1 MVLSQIFPSLARTY
15 EIKRVVTTSTEL
27 IVEAHSCRCRA
38 VCPSCG
44 QESSRVHSYY
54 QRRLWEQ
61 PCVGRPVQLLLTVH
75 RFRCVNALCRR
86 STFAE
91 PLDELAVR
99 YAQRTRGQELAVQN
113 VGLALGGQAG
123 APHARRL
130 GLRGASPT
138 TLLRAAR
145 RAALPLPAE
154 PRVVGVDDW
163 AWRRGQ
169 RYGTILVD
177 LERGRPVD
185 LLAEYSAE
193 AITAWLREHRQ
204 IRVVVRDR
212 SKVGIQAARQGAPQ
226 AVQVA
231 DRFHL
236 LKNLTDQVAAGFER
250 HPRSGERHSP
260 SPAAQ
265 PPTADPPSQLD
276 HPQSSKQQCYRQMQA
291 LQAAGWS
298 LRAIAQ
304 QVGRSRSTVH
314 RWLLHGCPAADWGHT
329 VRHRASRGARPPSS
343 EPLPSSRSAAW
354 WFVCRPQ
361 ALPQRQRE
369 PLAQL
374 LAKRPEL
381 APIYQL
387 AQRFVRLIGERDVA
401 ALPGWLQE
409 AKQCAWSQLRE
420 LARGLERDLSA
431 VQAALTLP
439 WSNDGVAYC
448 TPSAWLACVVRR
460 VWSLCVGW
468 RKQGNPTAI
477 GLIHGNATSSPPSP
491 DRLWADSIGV
501 CGFTG

>member
-1 MVLSQIFPSLARTY
+1 MVLSQVFPSLARTY
-15 EIKRVVTTSTEL
+15 EIERVVTTSTEV

-61 PCVGRPVQLLLTVH
+61 PCVGRPVRLLLRVH
-75 RFRCVNALCRR
+75 RFRCVNPGCRR
-86 STFAE
+86 CTFAE
-91 PLDELAVR
+91 PLDELAGR
-99 YAQRTRGQELAVQN
+99 HAQRTRGQEQAVQS

-123 APHARRL
+123 AKQARRL
-130 GLRGASPT
+130 GLRGASPS
-138 TLLRAAR
+138 TLLRAVR
-145 RAALPLPAE
+145 RAALPVPAE

-169 RYGTILVD
+169 RYGTLLVD

-204 IRVVVRDR
+204 VRVVVRDR

-236 LKNLTDQVAAGFER
+236 LKNLTDQLTAGFER
-250 HPRSGERHSP
+250 HPWRSGRHP
-260 SPAAQ
+260 PEPAAKLQ
-265 PPTADPPSQLD
+265 ATDPPSHLD
-276 HPQSSKQQCYRQMQA
+276 RPHSSKQQCYAQMQA

-298 LRAIAQ
+298 VRAIAQ

-314 RWLLHGCPAADWGHT
+314 RWLMHGAPTADWGHT
-329 VRHRASRGARPPSS
+329 VRQRASQATRPPSS
-343 EPLPSSRSAAW
+343 EPPPPSRSAAW
-354 WFVCRPQ
+354 WFVRPPQ
-361 ALPQRQRE
+361 VLPQRQRE
-369 PLAQL
+369 QLAQV
-374 LAKRPEL
+374 LAQRPEL
-381 APIYQL
+381 EPIYQL
-387 AQRFVRLIGERDVA
+387 AQGFVRLVEERDVA

-409 AKQCAWSQLRE
+409 AKRCSWSQLRE
-420 LARGLERDLSA
+420 LARGLERDLAA

-439 WSNDGVAYC
+439 WSNGPVEGQITRLKLLKRQAYGRA
-448 TPSAWLACVVRR
+448 SVDWLRR
-460 VWSLCVGW
+460 
-468 RKQGNPTAI
+468 
-477 GLIHGNATSSPPSP
+477 
-491 DRLWADSIGV
+491 RLLASG
-501 CGFTG
+501 